1 MMGTKDVTNLMCENE
16 LMTKLHPTNGWC
28 SSFGSWSQ
36 VSCTTGITG
45 LESEKNYVSLKILDF
60 EMELPTPLDVIK
72 MAMSAVLRR
81 LDKVPFAYQKSLSLW
96 LVLELSPL
104 LSSSIQNSD
113 SLKGICVLAKAV
125 LVVAIRFLM
134 CPFGSETLLRN

>member
-1 MMGTKDVTNLMCENE
+1 
-16 LMTKLHPTNGWC
+16 
-28 SSFGSWSQ
+28 
-36 VSCTTGITG
+36 
-45 LESEKNYVSLKILDF
+45 
-60 EMELPTPLDVIK
+60 MELPTPLDVIK

-113 SLKGICVLAKAV
+113 SLKGICV
-125 LVVAIRFLM
+125 
-134 CPFGSETLLRN
+134 SELGKIT